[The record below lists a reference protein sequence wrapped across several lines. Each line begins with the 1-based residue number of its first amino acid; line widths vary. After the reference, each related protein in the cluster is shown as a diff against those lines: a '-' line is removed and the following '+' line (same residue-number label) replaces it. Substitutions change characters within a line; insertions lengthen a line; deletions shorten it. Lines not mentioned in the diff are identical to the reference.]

1 MLDSLISF
9 QDMVAGARL
18 LWKLPSFLRH
28 PVTLEEARTT
38 LRRRLENRE
47 ADFLS
52 LVKRAI
58 YQNPGSPY
66 RQLLDHAGCEYG
78 DLEKLVRHNG
88 LEGTLRILLR
98 QGVYL
103 MIDEFKGRRA
113 VVRGRKHERRERC
126 RPSSR

>member
-1 MLDSLISF
+1 MRRNISELIPMLDSLISF
-9 QDMVAGARL
+9 QDVAVGARF

-47 ADFLS
+47 ANFLS

-78 DLEKLVRHNG
+78 DLEKLVKMRTVIAS
-88 LEGTLRILLR
+88 LS
-98 QGVYL
+98 YL
-103 MIDEFKGRRA
+103 CIQR
-113 VVRGRKHERRERC
+113 
-126 RPSSR
+126 